1 MNEDLLDAAR
11 EVRENSYCPY
21 SGIAVGA
28 ALRTRSGRIFTGCNV
43 ENSSFPNG
51 VCAEVAAVAAA
62 VAAGER
68 EFSEIVIVGGQD
80 RPMPPCGSC
89 RQVLWEF
96 SPDLRVVMVAES
108 GSQREAGLR
117 DLLPEGF
124 RLGDGE

>member
-1 MNEDLLDAAR
+1 MTEDLVNAAR
-11 EVRENSYCPY
+11 EVRKNAYCPY
-21 SGIAVGA
+21 SGVAVGA
-28 ALRTRSGRIFTGCNV
+28 ALRTRSGLTFTGCNV

-51 VCAEVAAVAAA
+51 VCAEVGAVAAA

-68 EFSEIVIVGGQD
+68 EFSEIAIVGGQSQ
-80 RPMPPCGSC
+80 PMPPCGSC

-108 GSQREAGLR
+108 GTRKETSLR

-124 RLGDGE
+124 RLGDRG